1 MQMFKRNSE
10 NHGNETT
17 NRTWKQWK
25 ENKQNN
31 QRFKEET
38 QKLWNPPKAPKF
50 LSRMGVT
57 LRPKSKSQSLMLV
70 GCQVGCFTQFRVAG
84 PASGLGHQ
92 KLEEPASWVPF
103 CDGAQHTED
112 FCLFNSTASSPSPCR
127 WELMRFKE
135 RLLQFLQREP
145 GVGHD
150 RCPYVEA
157 HCIWL
162 SL

>member
-1 MQMFKRNSE
+1 MQMFK
-10 NHGNETT
+10 
-17 NRTWKQWK
+17 K
-25 ENKQNN
+25 
-31 QRFKEET
+31 ET
-38 QKLWNPPKAPKF
+38 QRTMGMKQQTELENRERKTNKTTKDSRRKHKSSEVHPRCS

-57 LRPKSKSQSLMLV
+57 LRPKSKSQSLLLV

-103 CDGAQHTED
+103 CDGTQHTED
-112 FCLFNSTASSPSPCR
+112 FCLFNSTASSPNPCR
-127 WELMRFKE
+127 WELMRFRE

-150 RCPYVEA
+150 RCPYVAA